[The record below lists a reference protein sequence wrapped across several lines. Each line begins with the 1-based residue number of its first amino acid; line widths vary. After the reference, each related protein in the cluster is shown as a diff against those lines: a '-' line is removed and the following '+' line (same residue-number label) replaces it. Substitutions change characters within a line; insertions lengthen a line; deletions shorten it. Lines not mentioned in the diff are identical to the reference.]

1 MRTQKISARRVFK
14 TQTYSNPSLCRTRQK
29 EKESGESEPSQV
41 QTGPSKTPV
50 VIVLGLLVII
60 IKPITLADFAL
71 VGLVCLAVLMI
82 YDEGCGL
89 RGQGS

>member
-1 MRTQKISARRVFK
+1 M
-14 TQTYSNPSLCRTRQK
+14 
-29 EKESGESEPSQV
+29 